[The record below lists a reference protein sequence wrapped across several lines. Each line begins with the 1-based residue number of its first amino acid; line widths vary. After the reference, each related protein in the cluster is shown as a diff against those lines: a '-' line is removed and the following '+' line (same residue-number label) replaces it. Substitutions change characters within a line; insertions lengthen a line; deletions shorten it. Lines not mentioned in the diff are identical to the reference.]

1 VRLDNRDNPED
12 SDPIEDFDDDL
23 NQEFVASSPSAAA
36 SQRKR
41 KRSGVERADVIPQRQ
56 RDHDRD
62 RGQNARVSRRFLTTY
77 VILTFII

>member
-1 VRLDNRDNPED
+1 VRLDNQDAADD

-23 NQEFVASSPSAAA
+23 NQEFDASSPSAAA

-56 RDHDRD
+56 RDHRD

-77 VILTFII
+77 VILTFTI